1 MAESNVIAPIFRW
14 ANWWIAD
21 DVFTWINNSYFSSKN
36 IEIRENARW
45 ISLSKQLTNAT
56 STSSQIYTITKAT
69 STLYL
74 AFWDSGVCKKQKNW
88 NWSNITLS
96 WISGVIV
103 SSAVFNDDV
112 YFATTTKL
120 YKASISDMNSNA
132 SVTPTEVTTLVNHW
146 QHPMLVS
153 MWDLYVGNG
162 EKLWKVDLAGVYSD
176 IFTLEKWWIITKLN
190 DLWWAIRVTTQS
202 ALWNSNIY
210 LWDWVAKE
218 PDQTVPL
225 TWYVVYQSMI
235 YNGYPYLVT
244 NRWLGILDWYK
255 IYPLKKC
262 DDFANIQNWIGVYNE
277 RLIIAWKKW
286 IYSWWAKNKN
296 YNEVLSY
303 DYELTTEWAE
313 VTAIYSDWIELF
325 VAWKKPW
332 STATYGIDKLSSTN
346 YNTQWELITRWYY
359 ANSLIEIKDWILARL
374 WYSQLR
380 AWETIK
386 IYYSIN
392 GWDFTLLRTID
403 KDTDTVESFTE
414 DLFVRDR
421 FQYIQFKFELI
432 LDSLTADL
440 TKTPSIYALDF
451 IFNNNVQ
458 R

>member
-21 DVFTWINNSYFSSKN
+21 DIFTWIENSYFSSKN

-45 ISLSKQLTNAT
+45 ISLSKQLASAT

-103 SSAVFNDDV
+103 SSAVFNDYV

-120 YKASISDMNSNA
+120 YKASVSDMNSNA

-146 QHPMLVS
+146 QHPLLSSVWDMA
-153 MWDLYVGNG
+153 WDLFVGNG
-162 EKLWKVDLAGVYSD
+162 EKLWKVDLNGVYSD
-176 IFTLEKWWIITKLN
+176 IFTLEKGGIITKIQ
-190 DLWWAIRVTTQS
+190 DLWWSIRIITQS
-202 ALWNSNIY
+202 GLWNAIYY
-210 LWDWVAKE
+210 LWDWASKT
-218 PDQTVPL
+218 PDQTIPL
-225 TWYVVYQSMI
+225 TWYIVQQSMI

-244 NRWLGILDWYK
+244 NHWLGILDWYK

-359 ANSLIEIKDWILARL
+359 ANSLIEIKDGILARIG
-374 WYSQLR
+374 YSALKTWQ
-380 AWETIK
+380 
-386 IYYSIN
+386 SIEILYAIDGGN
-392 GWDFTLLRTID
+392 FTTLRTIGTT
-403 KDTDTVESFTE
+403 TDTIADFTE
-414 DLFVRDR
+414 DLFVREQ
-421 FQYIQFKFELI
+421 FQYIQFKFI
-432 LDSLTADL
+432 LRWNGTN
-440 TKTPSIYALDF
+440 TPNVFALDF
-451 IFNNNVQ
+451 IFNNNVK